1 MHESSANA
9 HNLQIQHLPE
19 LPEWL
24 RRKTAAERTS
34 HDGGGIRTCGHR
46 RQKEAER
53 S

>member
-9 HNLQIQHLPE
+9 HILQIQHLPE

-24 RRKTAAERTS
+24 RRKTAAKRTS
-34 HDGGGIRTCGHR
+34 RDGGIRTGGHR
-46 RQKEAER
+46 QQKEEER